1 MRKIKKKF
9 RKLNNRGSSIV
20 MVIVSLAFIGIIV
33 GALLTAA
40 GYAYRLKL
48 QDLNARD
55 NFYYVEQAMNEI
67 YAGVGSQV
75 VEDMKEAYI
84 YTVEHMVEYDLK
96 LQSYVTIDNDE
107 AEEMFHERFMK
118 NIAANPFFNSGDNAI
133 LADELRKFI
142 SNDTVVLD
150 DTKLYM
156 QPIKDADGNL
166 DKYVIRNV
174 TLTRTQDYSK
184 SVANGAYTQTIST
197 DIEIGQPDFAVL
209 FNSSGSD
216 YANIFNYAL
225 VSDMGVEVNQF
236 GTPLTIAG
244 NVYAAADYY
253 NKKYNEST
261 YKEGVT
267 DDSKKYVKSYIVNG
281 EEVVIDRYTHG
292 SVTSKKYN
300 KSDILNEY
308 YNTYSTSAK
317 PEDAGKRDFYDGV
330 NERSMYS
337 GLYINGSSVS
347 ILADT
352 IIVPGSIAVMN
363 DSSLTVYGKD
373 GKMTSE
379 SEIWTDNLVLGG
391 YSKKVTKADDE
402 TSGTSSTED
411 TYEGSNAVLRAN
423 LFVKDDTEINA
434 AGASLQIRGSYYG
447 YGDSTERDERVFI
460 PTVDLDNFQV
470 DVIDESGDV
479 TGKENRGHYNSSA
492 IIVNGEKSTLDL
504 SSTRRI
510 YLAGR
515 SYIELSK
522 DIDRAEDDL
531 ILETVDDEGEVVS
544 SEDVGDI
551 ITETYTFV
559 PKTDDLNSANPDDT
573 VFLRDYKM
581 GESIS
586 LKSNQ
591 QAYIPVMYTGMPE
604 AARDTTGKFL
614 GYWEAELHTGLQG
627 SALFEKFFPEA
638 VYHNKIPCVMQEVSN
653 KKYYYY
659 DFETVYNQV
668 KVYVR
673 DTSTT
678 TAYEEFL
685 KDYPSAQYY
694 AAQFI
699 EDYVAELNNEN
710 SVIRDYLTDI
720 GDYEDFEA
728 GTINL
733 PDTQLDDNIIYS
745 SGAITTKSGTEF
757 NIVRSDNMTD
767 LSELFSSI
775 SYNSG
780 NAVVDGEVPDA
791 LKSVY
796 KYSNDL
802 EMEYDYVKWNLGHY
816 DVDTD
821 PEKQYI
827 KELVNDS
834 DYGDASI
841 TPINRF
847 MNFDVIKSNTDI
859 KPNISGSDNGTNVL
873 DLASGYSVWVS
884 NESVTVEA
892 RDGDG
897 GAVRGMVISK
907 KDVEFASNVT
917 SFEGIIIA
925 GGKVYVN
932 RNLINMTASAEICR
946 AILRECQLSD
956 DENCETVLNLF
967 KDYEISEDD
976 TTTDPDDTASDTD
989 AKTIDNIDY
998 SDVVHFSN
1006 WMKNVE

>member
-75 VEDMKEAYI
+75 VEDMQEAYV
-84 YTVEHMVEYDLK
+84 YTVEHMVTYDLK
-96 LQSYVTIDNDE
+96 LQSYVTIDNDK
-107 AEEMFHERFMK
+107 AEEMFHDRFMQ
-118 NIAANPFFNSGDNAI
+118 NIAANPFFNGGNI
-133 LADELRKFI
+133 QLADELRKFI
-142 SNDTVVLD
+142 SNDTVVLND
-150 DTKLYM
+150 DKLYM
-156 QPIKDADGNL
+156 QAMTDVDGNL

-197 DIEIGQPDFAVL
+197 DIEIGQPDFSVL

-261 YKEGVT
+261 YAEGVADT
-267 DDSKKYVKSYIVNG
+267 DKKYDKTYILDG
-281 EEVVIDRYTHG
+281 EEVKIDQYTHG

-300 KSDILNEY
+300 SSDILNDY
-308 YNTYSTSAK
+308 YNVYSTNTHPA
-317 PEDAGKRDFYDGV
+317 EAGKRDFYDGV
-330 NERSMYS
+330 HERSMYS

-347 ILADT
+347 ILANT

-391 YSKKVTKADDE
+391 YSKKVKDTSPTATDE
-402 TSGTSSTED
+402 YK
-411 TYEGSNAVLRAN
+411 YEGSNAVIRAN
-423 LFVKDDTEINA
+423 LFVKDDTELNA
-434 AGASLQIRGSYYG
+434 AGSSLQIRGSYYG

-460 PTVDLDNFQV
+460 PTVDLKNFQV
-470 DVIDESGDV
+470 DVFNDAGEVIGQ
-479 TGKENRGHYNSSA
+479 ENRGHYNSSA
-492 IIVNGEKSTLDL
+492 IIINGEKSTLDL
-504 SSTRRI
+504 ANTKRI

-522 DIDRAEDDL
+522 DIERKDADL
-531 ILETVDDEGEVVS
+531 ISETVDEDGKVVS
-544 SEDVGDI
+544 SEKIGDI
-551 ITETYTFV
+551 VTETYTFV
-559 PKTDDLNSANPDDT
+559 PKTDDLSSTNPDDT

-604 AARDTTGKFL
+604 PVMIGTKFA
-614 GYWEAELHTGLQG
+614 GYWVAELHTGLQG
-627 SALFEKFFPEA
+627 SALFEKFFPAA
-638 VYHNKIPCVMQEVSN
+638 VFDNKIPCVMQEVSN

-659 DFETVYNQV
+659 DFETIYERVLA
-668 KVYVR
+668 YVEANGNL
-673 DTSTT
+673 T
-678 TAYEEFL
+678 EF
-685 KDYPSAQYY
+685 KKAYPSAQYY

-699 EDYVAELNNEN
+699 ADYVAELNNED
-710 SVIRDYLTDI
+710 SVIRDYLVDI
-720 GDYEDFEA
+720 GNYEDFEA
-728 GTINL
+728 GEIIL
-733 PDTQLDDNIIYS
+733 PNSKLDSNVSIYS
-745 SGAITTKSGTEF
+745 SGAITTKKGAEF
-757 NIVRSDNMTD
+757 NIVRSDSMTD
-767 LSELFSSI
+767 LDALFSSI
-775 SYNSG
+775 PYNRG
-780 NAVVDGEVPDA
+780 NEVTDNEVPDA

-796 KYSNDL
+796 QYSNNL
-802 EMEYDYVKWNLGHY
+802 EMEYDYVKWNLGHF
-816 DVDTD
+816 DNDAD
-821 PEKQYI
+821 PEKLYI
-827 KELVNDS
+827 KDLVNNS
-834 DYGDASI
+834 AYGDASI

-847 MNFDVIKSNTDI
+847 MNYDVIKSGTNI
-859 KPNISGSDNGTNVL
+859 KPNLTGTDSGSNVL

-884 NESVTVEA
+884 NDDVTIEA
-892 RDGDG
+892 RNGDN
-897 GAVRGMVISK
+897 GAVRGMVITK
-907 KDVEFASNVT
+907 KDVYFDANVT
-917 SFEGIIIA
+917 SFEGIIIS

-932 RNLINMTASAEICR
+932 GNLINMTASAEICR

-956 DENCETVLNLF
+956 DANGKLVLNLF
-967 KDYEISEDD
+967 KDYELSEDGETPNPGGD
-976 TTTDPDDTASDTD
+976 VASDTD